1 MNPADPNSPYILNEV
16 DAAKRQFFKKT
27 LSRFASQAEELQLAK
42 RADEKAAVAK
52 RDLSLR
58 ANGTIDSWY
67 GCFIYDELIDYALN
81 YSAPWSTC
89 PPLLLFRPFA
99 VPVRM

>member
-1 MNPADPNSPYILNEV
+1 MNPTDPHSPYILNNL
-16 DAAKRQFFKKT
+16 DAAKRQFFRKT

-42 RADEKAAVAK
+42 RADDGERAVAK

-67 GCFIYDELIDYALN
+67 GCFIYDELLDYATN
-81 YSAPWSTC
+81 YSAPWS
-89 PPLLLFRPFA
+89 A
-99 VPVRM
+99 